1 MTVPER
7 LEIAKETFA
16 ECIKTFEV
24 KGEAYASN
32 KDSLSNFK
40 RNAERL
46 GMSPYQIWAVYFNK
60 HVDSVNNAILQNPL
74 TPVDKSE
81 GLESRVTDLINY
93 AMLLRCLLIEGQKPE
108 VVKQ

>member
-7 LEIAKETFA
+7 LKIAEDTFN
-16 ECIKTFEV
+16 ECIKTFQV

-46 GMSPYQIWAVYFNK
+46 NMSMFQIWAVYFNK
-60 HVDSVNNAILQNPL
+60 HVDSVNNAIAQNPFA
-74 TPVDKSE
+74 PVDKSE

-93 AMLLRCLLIEGQKPE
+93 AMLLKCLLIEQQQG
-108 VVKQ
+108 

>member
-46 GMSPYQIWAVYFNK
+46 EMSPFQIWAVYFNK
-60 HVDSVNNAILQNPL
+60 HVDSVNNAIAQNPAC
-74 TPVDKSE
+74 PVDKSE

-93 AMLLRCLLIEGQKPE
+93 AMLLKCLLIENSKVP
-108 VVKQ
+108 VNS